1 MVYVD
6 SPESSWVN
14 LARAGNFRAIAQW
27 LNEALAPYGIWAS
40 VGAVRPGCLYVMLE
54 LPPVIE
60 REELLGPG
68 RDLLVR
74 FVCHRLWKLN
84 SAIIEGVRVAA
95 GFSDDPEILWQ
106 QSVRIASPARRN
118 RQTQSRSLRVKV
130 RRTSRNRIRL
140 KTLRSFLL
148 CGSAVAAFV
157 FGCTLGYGKA
167 PSSEVNASARTS
179 SQAVTPISTTPQT
192 QKPHTHE
199 VHAVS
204 EVVPVVK
211 PADIANPTDP
221 TVNLMFAG
229 DVTLADSFADTV
241 GKDYKW
247 AFAELEAYR
256 QADIAMVNLENPLT
270 TAETPLP
277 DKQFNFKAD
286 PESVAVLKDGGI
298 DLVNLANNHTLDFQA
313 QGLIDTLE
321 TLNQA
326 GIKHV
331 GAGRNR
337 TEARRPTIMEVK
349 GQRIAYLGYY
359 GADFGAATDSA
370 AGTNYAEE
378 SQIAA
383 DIKALRPQVDWI
395 VVNYHWG
402 EELAEHPAEWQQ
414 NLGRFTIDQ
423 GADLVVGHHP
433 HVLQGAEIYK
443 GRAIAYSLGNFIFGG
458 NSRSD
463 YDTAVL
469 KVALKDRQMKVE
481 FLPVQVEKYQPK
493 IAAGDRGTAILAHLT
508 SLSSN
513 FQQPLTSP
521 IVLDTQSQV
530 PVTTALS
537 QPSAPGQPPQ
547 NSVPPALSTSNP
559 PPGESPS
566 ANNPASTVTPNLP
579 AEQGTAD
586 ARSSEPVSGPS
597 LDGARPGSPSY
608 STESVPPTTTAA
620 DNPTGTTTPPTQ
632 PSSSSVGAPESMPSS
647 PLSPYEGIPSVVPD
661 PLSTGPSTTPF
672 TNSTEFTPFGSDPSA
687 LGAETGSNS
696 QPPAPVTLPE
706 APSN

>member
-60 REELLGPG
+60 RDELLGPG

-167 PSSEVNASARTS
+167 PSTDVNASARTS
-179 SQAVTPISTTPQT
+179 NQTVTPVSATPQA
-192 QKPHTHE
+192 QKPRTHE
-199 VHAVS
+199 VQAVA

-247 AFAELEAYR
+247 AFAELQAYR
-256 QADIAMVNLENPLT
+256 EADIAMVNLENPLT

-326 GIKHV
+326 GIQHV

-378 SQIAA
+378 SQISA

-402 EELAEHPAEWQQ
+402 EELAEYPAEWQRD
-414 NLGRFTIDQ
+414 LGRFTIDQ

-469 KVALKDRQMKVE
+469 KVALKEQQMKVE
-481 FLPVQVEKYQPK
+481 FLPVQVEKYQPR
-493 IAAGDRGTAILAHLT
+493 IATGDRGNAILAHLT

-530 PVTTALS
+530 PVTTATS
-537 QPSAPGQPPQ
+537 QPSAPGQAPNHSATPTH
-547 NSVPPALSTSNP
+547 ALPSTNPFPNESTS
-559 PPGESPS
+559 S
-566 ANNPASTVTPNLP
+566 NNPASTFPSPLSVDQDKPET
-579 AEQGTAD
+579 
-586 ARSSEPVSGPS
+586 SSSKPISGPS
-597 LDGARPGSPSY
+597 LNGAGVENPVPSA
-608 STESVPPTTTAA
+608 ESVSPTAA
-620 DNPTGTTTPPTQ
+620 DTPNTTIPSNNPSNG
-632 PSSSSVGAPESMPSS
+632 SVGSPEPMPSPPIS
-647 PLSPYEGIPSVVPD
+647 VYEGVPSVVPD
-661 PLSTGPSTTPF
+661 PLSIGPSTTPF
-672 TNSTEFTPFGSDPSA
+672 TNSTEFTPFSSDPYAPNAGTEDS
-687 LGAETGSNS
+687 T